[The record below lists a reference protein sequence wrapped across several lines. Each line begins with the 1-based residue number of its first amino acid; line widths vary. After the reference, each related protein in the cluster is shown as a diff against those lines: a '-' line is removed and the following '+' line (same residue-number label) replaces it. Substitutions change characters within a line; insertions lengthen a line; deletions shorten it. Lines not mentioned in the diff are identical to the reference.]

1 MAPVSSYTVRILPP
15 VCSDARMSRAVLTS
29 RSSVRFRGKTAT
41 LTGARWGL
49 SRNTVR

>member
-15 VCSDARMSRAVLTS
+15 DCSDLRISRAVEAS
-29 RSSVRFRGKTAT
+29 RSSVRLRGKTAT